1 MNEAIIIM
9 AKASQVG
16 PMGRGQAGKKKVYEI
31 RVSGNVVTFS
41 WGMAEKTQRQ
51 TQRIT
56 TTSFQ
61 AAMRIAN
68 EKKWAKRD
76 RGYQVVLAA

>member
-1 MNEAIIIM
+1 MNEAIIVM

-51 TQRIT
+51 TQRIA

-61 AAMRIAN
+61 AAMGIAN
-68 EKKWAKRD
+68 EKKWAKQD
-76 RGYQVVLAA
+76 RGYQVVLTA